1 MNDRIHEEYYCM
13 EGIDELEEAVDEVL
27 RDIDKHTNPV
37 QSKYYSDEL
46 DNIVQSSTAELTEVF
61 HA

>member
-1 MNDRIHEEYYCM
+1 MSDGAQEEYYCIKC
-13 EGIDELEEAVDEVL
+13 IDELEEVVDEVL
-27 RDIDKHTNPV
+27 RSVDKHTNPV
-37 QSKYYSDEL
+37 QSRYYSDEL